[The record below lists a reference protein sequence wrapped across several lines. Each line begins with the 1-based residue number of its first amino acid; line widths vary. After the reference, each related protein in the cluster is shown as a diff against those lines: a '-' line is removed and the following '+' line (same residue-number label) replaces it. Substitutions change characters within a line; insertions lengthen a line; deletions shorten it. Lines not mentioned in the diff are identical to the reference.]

1 MVGQE
6 AHGWWGYAENTTA
19 TWEMT
24 VKVDKRDTFAEVA
37 LTGWSDM
44 GESPAGYIGIIKM
57 VSDSG
62 TETFLQDGWWGS
74 HSYRQGVLSHG
85 RDQRSRPARGV
96 GRVRAGT
103 VVTELL
109 VMRR

>member
-24 VKVDKRDTFAEVA
+24 VQVAKRDTFAEVA
-37 LTGWSDM
+37 LTGWIDM
-44 GESPAGYIGIIKM
+44 GESPAGYFGIIKI

-62 TETFLQDGWWGS
+62 TETFLDDGSFGMP
-74 HSYRQGVLSHG
+74 SYRQAVFRKRVTSVRVQLAAWDSFVRG
-85 RDQRSRPARGV
+85 RLFLNFWS
-96 GRVRAGT
+96 
-103 VVTELL
+103 
-109 VMRR
+109 

>member
-24 VKVDKRDTFAEVA
+24 VKVNKRDTFAEVA
-37 LTGWSDM
+37 LTGWGDM
-44 GESPAGYIGIIKM
+44 GESPSGYIGIIKI

-74 HSYRQGVLSHG
+74 HSYRQGVFRTGVTSVRVQLAAWDAFVRG
-85 RDQRSRPARGV
+85 RLFLNFWS
-96 GRVRAGT
+96 
-103 VVTELL
+103 
-109 VMRR
+109 

>member
-37 LTGWSDM
+37 LTAWSEM
-44 GESPAGYIGIIKM
+44 GESPSGYIGI
-57 VSDSG
+57 
-62 TETFLQDGWWGS
+62 EAAPQDGGL
-74 HSYRQGVLSHG
+74 R
-85 RDQRSRPARGV
+85 
-96 GRVRAGT
+96 
-103 VVTELL
+103 
-109 VMRR
+109 MR

>member
-6 AHGWWGYAENTTA
+6 AHGWWGYANTVA

-24 VKVDKRDTFAEVA
+24 VKVDKRNTFAEVA
-37 LTGWSDM
+37 LTAWSEM
-44 GESPAGYIGIIKM
+44 GESPAGYIGIIRI

-74 HSYRQGVLSHG
+74 HSYRQGVFRTG
-85 RDQRSRPARGV
+85 GDQRSRPTRRLGLF
-96 GRVRAGT
+96 RAGAA
-103 VVTELL
+103 VPQLL
-109 VMRR
+109 VMRG

>member
-6 AHGWWGYAENTTA
+6 THGWWGYAQNTVA

-44 GESPAGYIGIIKM
+44 GESPAAYFGIIKV
-57 VSDSG
+57 VSDQG

-74 HSYRQGVLSHG
+74 HTYRQAVFRKGMTSVRVQLAAWDAFVRG
-85 RDQRSRPARGV
+85 RLFLNFWS
-96 GRVRAGT
+96 
-103 VVTELL
+103 
-109 VMRR
+109 